1 MAPERKKVLFLAP
14 SLTHGGAE
22 RVFSILLRH
31 LDRSCFE
38 PHLGVL
44 QAEGTYLGDL
54 SQDTVIHDLKAP
66 RIRYALPP
74 ILRLV
79 RKLRP
84 HTVMAT
90 LRPLNLLLIL
100 SKPFLPGG
108 TRVLVRETAMPSPT
122 LEYETAHPRVWEWL
136 YRHLYKRADCV
147 IGLSDAMVAD
157 LMQNFNVPPE
167 KIVRIYNPVDS
178 QRVWELAAI
187 GPTPYVSP
195 GPHLVAAG
203 RLSREKGF
211 DVLLAAM
218 PAVVRHFPTAELLVL
233 GEGPL
238 KAELTDQMRR
248 LSLTQNVH
256 FPGFESNPWRYFRHA
271 DLFILPSRYEGLPNV
286 LLEAL
291 ALGTPVV
298 ATDCPGGVREIQA
311 CDPEMVLVPP
321 ENPNALAQAV
331 ILACGKSRSI
341 PEGHKKAL
349 PNVNQFDLQEAV
361 RQYSRLF

>member
-31 LDRSCFE
+31 LDRNCFE

-100 SKPFLPGG
+100 TKPFLPGG

-122 LEYETAHPRVWEWL
+122 LEHETAHPRVWGWL
-136 YRHLYKRADCV
+136 YRHLYKRADRV

-187 GPTPYVSP
+187 GATPY
-195 GPHLVAAG
+195 
-203 RLSREKGF
+203 
-211 DVLLAAM
+211 
-218 PAVVRHFPTAELLVL
+218 
-233 GEGPL
+233 
-238 KAELTDQMRR
+238 
-248 LSLTQNVH
+248 
-256 FPGFESNPWRYFRHA
+256 
-271 DLFILPSRYEGLPNV
+271 I
-286 LLEAL
+286 
-291 ALGTPVV
+291 
-298 ATDCPGGVREIQA
+298 
-311 CDPEMVLVPP
+311 
-321 ENPNALAQAV
+321 
-331 ILACGKSRSI
+331 
-341 PEGHKKAL
+341 
-349 PNVNQFDLQEAV
+349 
-361 RQYSRLF
+361 